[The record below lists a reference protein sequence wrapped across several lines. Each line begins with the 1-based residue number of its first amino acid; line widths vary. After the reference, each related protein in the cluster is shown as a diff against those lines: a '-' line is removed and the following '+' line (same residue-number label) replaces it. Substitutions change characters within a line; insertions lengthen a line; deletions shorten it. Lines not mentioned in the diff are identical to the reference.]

1 MNKPVLYL
9 ALVILS
15 VAAATLTLLHFKRA
29 QVIVE
34 LAIRPGELSQSH
46 AFLGNNCAA
55 CHTPVK
61 GVEAKNCIVC
71 HANERALL
79 QRQPTAFHAEIG
91 SCVTCHTEHQ
101 GHVAR
106 ITQMDHAAL
115 TQIAL
120 KHAKHD
126 AKADGA
132 HAVQAKQLKQWL
144 ADRKGGG
151 DFQNTQLKPEE
162 RLLDCATCHQTKDRH
177 FGLFGTDCAQCHNT
191 AKWTIA
197 AFRHPPASS
206 QSCAQ
211 CHQAPPSH
219 YMEHFNMISKPV
231 AQQEDWRV
239 AECCGPVRVDQCYR
253 CHQTTSWNDIKGV
266 GFYKHH

>member
-1 MNKPVLYL
+1 MNKRVLYL

-29 QVIVE
+29 QVIAE
-34 LAIRPGELSQSH
+34 LAVRPGELSQSH

-71 HANERALL
+71 HTNNQALL

-115 TQIAL
+115 TQISASTEATAL
-120 KHAKHD
+120 SKDLRRRGWAFVGPTTVY
-126 AKADGA
+126 AFM
-132 HAVQAKQLKQWL
+132 QAMGLVNDHLEGCDLRQE
-144 ADRKGGG
+144 AERDR
-151 DFQNTQLKPEE
+151 
-162 RLLDCATCHQTKDRH
+162 
-177 FGLFGTDCAQCHNT
+177 
-191 AKWTIA
+191 A
-197 AFRHPPASS
+197 AFRRPLP
-206 QSCAQ
+206 
-211 CHQAPPSH
+211 
-219 YMEHFNMISKPV
+219 
-231 AQQEDWRV
+231 
-239 AECCGPVRVDQCYR
+239 
-253 CHQTTSWNDIKGV
+253 
-266 GFYKHH
+266 